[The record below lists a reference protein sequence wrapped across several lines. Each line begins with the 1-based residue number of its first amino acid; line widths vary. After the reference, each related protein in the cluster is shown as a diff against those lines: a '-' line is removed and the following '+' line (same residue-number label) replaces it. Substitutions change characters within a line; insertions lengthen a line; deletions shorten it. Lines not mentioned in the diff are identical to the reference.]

1 MNPNMVKM
9 NDILIVKI
17 VYVFNSLKN
26 KKKIKLVVLEQ
37 NFISKIKQY

>member
-1 MNPNMVKM
+1 M